1 MKVKIERMKDLFDE
15 DIVEEMLGLA
25 HEEYG
30 SCHYNSAMVCVT
42 FDDWKCIDYVEGYAV
57 DGTIGHAINSYR
69 DAQGNYHYFDVT
81 QESNII
87 KNNVT
92 DKFYA
97 AFDVVKTFTTEEIK
111 DIFDKDG
118 YAHLVTVKTKKY
130 DRC

>member
-1 MKVKIERMKDLFDE
+1 MKVQIERIHDLFDE

-25 HEEYG
+25 VDEDG
-30 SCHYNSAMVCVT
+30 CCHYNTAMVCVT

-69 DAQGNYHYFDVT
+69 DAQGNYHYFDIT
-81 QESNII
+81 QESNI

-97 AFDVVKTFTTEEIK
+97 CFDVVKTFTTEEICK
-111 DIFDKDG
+111 IFEEDG
-118 YAHLVTVKTKKY
+118 FSHLVTVNVIK
-130 DRC
+130 